1 MLWNILMHA
10 LIGIM
15 GPLFFTLTPQGLG
28 LTVAV
33 VCCTQVADLFRY
45 KREGLMRID
54 QLPEAQRSAAK
65 EAFEAGLKS
74 ALVSHFIKNVAI
86 FSVLVFVMADISR
99 QYQWWVY

>member
-1 MLWNILMHA
+1 MMHV

-45 KREGLMRID
+45 KREGRMRIEK
-54 QLPEAQRSAAK
+54 LPEAQQAAAS
-65 EAFEAGLKS
+65 EAFDAGLKS
-74 ALVSHFIKNVAI
+74 ALMNHFFKNLAI
-86 FSVLVFVMADISR
+86 YSVLVFVMADLSR
-99 QYQWWVY
+99 KYQWWN